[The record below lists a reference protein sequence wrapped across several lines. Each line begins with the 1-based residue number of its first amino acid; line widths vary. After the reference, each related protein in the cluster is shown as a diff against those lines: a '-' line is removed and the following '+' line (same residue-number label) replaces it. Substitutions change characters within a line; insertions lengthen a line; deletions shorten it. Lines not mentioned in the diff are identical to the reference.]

1 MMILFLPGASGAIRS
16 VLSGRGHLRRRFC
29 YTAFRPGI
37 IRRYPVPDGRPG
49 RAYARLSRA
58 SAAAR
63 RHDRGKLAMGI
74 LSWFRSLR
82 SADIPDDEDED
93 QAPSFIK
100 YRYEDP
106 SFEPTERAAAAD
118 VAAVEEDAKYFG
130 SNSPASQDEL

>member
-1 MMILFLPGASGAIRS
+1 
-16 VLSGRGHLRRRFC
+16 
-29 YTAFRPGI
+29 
-37 IRRYPVPDGRPG
+37 
-49 RAYARLSRA
+49 
-58 SAAAR
+58 
-63 RHDRGKLAMGI
+63 MGI

-93 QAPSFIK
+93 QDQAPSFVK

-130 SNSPASQDEL
+130 SDSPANQDEL